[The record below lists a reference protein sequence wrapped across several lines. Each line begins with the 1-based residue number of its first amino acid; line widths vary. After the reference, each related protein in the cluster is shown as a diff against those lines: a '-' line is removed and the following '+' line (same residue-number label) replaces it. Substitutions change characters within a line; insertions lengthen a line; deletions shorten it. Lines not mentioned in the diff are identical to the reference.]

1 MFEWI
6 TGFIAQAG
14 LLGVAALMFI
24 ENVFPPIPS
33 ELVMPLAGFNAAQ
46 GEMALIPSIMAG
58 SAGSLAGAWFWYWIA
73 KRTGAERIQ
82 NFVDRHGRWTA
93 ISGADLEKSQQWF
106 DRRGGWAVLL
116 GRLIPTV
123 RTFVSVPAGLAR
135 MPIGRFLGLSLV
147 GTLIWNSMLATTGF
161 LLQSQYHLVSEWLDP
176 LTWIVLL
183 GFLAAYLWKV
193 FKTPAR

>member
-14 LLGVAALMFI
+14 LLGVAALMFV

-58 SAGSLAGAWFWYWIA
+58 SAGSLAGAWFWYWVA
-73 KRTGAERIQ
+73 RRTGAERIQ
-82 NFVDRHGRWTA
+82 SFVDRHGRWTA
-93 ISGADLEKSQQWF
+93 ISGADLEKSQAWF

-135 MPIGRFLGLSLV
+135 MPIGRFLALSLV
-147 GTLIWNSMLATTGF
+147 GTLIWNSILAISGF
-161 LLQSQYHLVSEWLDP
+161 LLQSQYHLVAEWLDP
-176 LTWIVLL
+176 LAWIVLF

-193 FKTPAR
+193 FKAPAR